1 MDKYK
6 LKSKLIHFRYL
17 YITVKEHDFK
27 KVFQELKELIE
38 KALNQCHLLTEAQY
52 EEERKAE
59 KEANAK
65 MEQFDRRS

>member
-1 MDKYK
+1 M
-6 LKSKLIHFRYL
+6 
-17 YITVKEHDFK
+17 KEHDFK